1 MSTSGGTW
9 VNALLFVVLIAL
21 SVQIGLILLGGRR
34 PAASDLRA
42 AAGIWLLV
50 AVPSVLQMPFPALL
64 TALRR
69 DPNLIRHHGQ
79 VWRVLTSLVVQDGGL
94 VGTVFNLVILAVV
107 VAVAVPVWG
116 PGWAFGNFVLAH
128 LVFNVAATFL
138 SADVGAG
145 NSGAT
150 FGLSASMAG
159 LAVLAGL
166 AGSARREPGVFWR
179 AAGVL
184 AVGVGLVGIADA
196 HGIAVLG
203 GLVIGALVASAT
215 GRAGNLW
222 QTRGHHA
229 PG

>member
-1 MSTSGGTW
+1 
-9 VNALLFVVLIAL
+9 
-21 SVQIGLILLGGRR
+21 
-34 PAASDLRA
+34 
-42 AAGIWLLV
+42 
-50 AVPSVLQMPFPALL
+50 
-64 TALRR
+64 
-69 DPNLIRHHGQ
+69 

-116 PGWAFGNFVLAH
+116 PAWAFGVFLLSH

-138 SADVGAG
+138 STDVGAG

-150 FGLSASMAG
+150 IGLSASMAG
-159 LAVLAGL
+159 LAVLT
-166 AGSARREPGVFWR
+166 RREPTVFWR

-184 AVGVGLVGIADA
+184 GVGVTLVGMADA

-203 GLVIGALVASAT
+203 GLVIGALIASAT